1 MDPNMY
7 GMQQQYYSPYNQMGI
22 SGFPNQM
29 DTMYG
34 YNQNQGYGMGYGS
47 GYGYKQHNPHLAQ
60 KKFKTALCRHF
71 KMSGS
76 CSLGTNCSFAHG
88 EEELR

>member
-1 MDPNMY
+1 
-7 GMQQQYYSPYNQMGI
+7 MGI

-47 GYGYKQHNPHLAQ
+47 GYGYKQHNPHLA
-60 KKFKTALCRHF
+60 
-71 KMSGS
+71 
-76 CSLGTNCSFAHG
+76 
-88 EEELR
+88 